1 MKKEFYLEKIGTR
14 GNIDIWIVDGQ
25 KIRTDV
31 EKEFTNFG
39 QHFHFDCIPEN
50 EFWLDKEAQPNE
62 RRFFIDH
69 LLIEW
74 QLQKEGKSYADA
86 ITEADKKE
94 KAERLKTGDLE
105 EVKNS
110 AGKLDPKKVH
120 KHLLKKIN
128 YEGEELSVWV
138 VDGRLIRSSF
148 YIDFTEGGHDF
159 VYKFVPKHEIWLDDD
174 LMEKERP
181 YVLLHEL
188 NERQLMSQGWTYDKA
203 HANSSKIEWES
214 RHNPAILEEKL
225 GLLGWQS

>member
-14 GNIDIWIVDGQ
+14 GDIDIWIVDGQ

-39 QHFHFDCIPEN
+39 QHFHFACIPEN

-62 RRFFIDH
+62 RRFFVDH
-69 LLIEW
+69 LLVEW
-74 QLQKEGKSYADA
+74 QLQKDGKSYIEA

-94 KAERLKTGDLE
+94 KSERLTAGDLE
-105 EVKNS
+105 EVKNN
-110 AGKLDPKKVH
+110 AGKPDPDKVH
-120 KHLLKKIN
+120 KHLLKTIN

-159 VYKFVPKHEIWLDDD
+159 VYKFVPKREVWIDDD

-188 NERQLMSQGWTYDKA
+188 NERQLMSQGWTYEKA
-203 HANSSKIEWES
+203 HENSSKIEWKS
-214 RHNPAILEEKL
+214 RHNYPILEEKL
-225 GLLGWQS
+225 KELGWLV